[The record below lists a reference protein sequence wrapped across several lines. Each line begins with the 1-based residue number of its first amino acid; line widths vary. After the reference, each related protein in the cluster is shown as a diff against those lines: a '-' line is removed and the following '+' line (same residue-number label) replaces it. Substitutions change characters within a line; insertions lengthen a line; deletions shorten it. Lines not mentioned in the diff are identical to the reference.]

1 MVVPDINSIQ
11 KLFPTKL
18 KVFRYNS
25 HRLLIIGLCL
35 GLSFRRER
43 GKTLF
48 MNQACNGLNLKAEL
62 KEDGAVAGEA
72 FITLTKDKGTKGRKG
87 EEVRYPQIRL

>member
-1 MVVPDINSIQ
+1 MVVPDINTIQ

-25 HRLLIIGLCL
+25 HILLIIGLCL
-35 GLSFRRER
+35 GLSFRKGR

-48 MNQACNGLNLKAEL
+48 MNWAYNGLNLKAGL

-72 FITLTKDKGTKGRKG
+72 FIILTKDKDTQGRKG
-87 EEVRYPQIRL
+87 EEVR